1 MSRLHRWFCAGSS
14 LVLAGVV
21 AATLSAC
28 NMHVDEKKNGENK
41 NVDIRTP
48 FGDLKVRNQ
57 ADARDTG
64 LPVYPNSREK
74 KEDNNDSKSANVNMS
89 FGNFGLKV
97 VAATYEVD
105 DSPDKVISYY
115 RQELG
120 KYGKILDCKGGS
132 LGNVHIDKSDKNDD
146 EKELKCDSH
155 GDSNVVELKVG
166 VPKLQRVVAIKPS
179 GKGSEYSL
187 VYVRMQGNEKEPI

>member
-1 MSRLHRWFCAGSS
+1 MTGLQRIFSTSATLMLAVAIAGT
-14 LVLAGVV
+14 LAG
-21 AATLSAC
+21 C
-28 NMHVDEKKNGENK
+28 NVKEKKEGDSK

-48 FGDLKVRNQ
+48 FGNMKVQNQ

-105 DSPDKVISYY
+105 DKPDKVISYY
-115 RQELG
+115 HKELE
-120 KYGKILDCKGGS
+120 KYGKVLDCKGGS
-132 LGNVHIDKSDKNDD
+132 IGNVNVGKDSDHDND
-146 EKELKCDSH
+146 KELHCDSH
-155 GDSNVVELKVG
+155 GDSDVTEMKVG
-166 VPKLQRVVAIKPS
+166 IPKAQRVVAVKSS

-187 VYVRMQGNEKEPI
+187 VYVRIQGGDKEPI